1 MSIIIGLTGPTWAGK
16 SVASKQAE
24 KLGVRVIDCDSVARD
39 VVSKNSDALMSLVNA
54 FGSDIL
60 NTDGTLNR
68 KSLAVKA
75 FSTRENTD
83 LLNNTLLPYIV
94 KEIKSNIGNEDV
106 LLDAPT
112 LFESGIDSI
121 CTHTVAILSNNN
133 IRFNRITDRDKLTA
147 DEATLRMSAGKSDE
161 YYISHAG
168 HIIYNNGDI
177 NTFMSEVSE
186 LFNRLYGGKK

>member
-1 MSIIIGLTGPTWAGK
+1 MSIIIGLTGPTGAGK

-68 KSLAVKA
+68 KSLAEKA
-75 FSTRENTD
+75 FSTKENTD

-133 IRFNRITDRDKLTA
+133 IRFNRITDRDKLTE